1 MGVGLHN
8 PRVQNY
14 VGAAATRNTYVTDY
28 CITLQLVH
36 ALPRSSVRIK
46 IVASYVDMI
55 DRKPCSLLRMH
66 NVLIA
71 TCVLITM
78 GYHEE
83 IIM

>member
-1 MGVGLHN
+1 MHYHAVVLELRLLLH
-8 PRVQNY
+8 
-14 VGAAATRNTYVTDY
+14 TYVD
-28 CITLQLVH
+28 I
-36 ALPRSSVRIK
+36 
-46 IVASYVDMI
+46 I